1 MNREETFLKQLETY
15 LDLEFKEFDKTR
27 IMGYLKEY
35 VGSLPIS
42 SMSDKSLTLVRHLK
56 SKKFTSSIRRYP
68 NDTDPYQ
75 IVKLIC
81 YSTGITEKEILGKD
95 RYAHLIIARHVAM
108 YMIRITCNW
117 SLKNIGAIFNRDHTT
132 VINAINHVATLLEI
146 YPEDCVHLIDYV
158 NKNLPIPNEKT
169 A

>member
-1 MNREETFLKQLETY
+1 MNREEIFFKQLETY

-27 IMGYLKEY
+27 VLGYLKEY
-35 VGSLPIS
+35 VGSLPVKS
-42 SMSDKSLTLVRHLK
+42 SMSVKGNTLVRNLK
-56 SKKFTSSIRRYP
+56 AKKFTSSIRRYP
-68 NDTDPYQ
+68 NDVDPYK
-75 IVKLIC
+75 IVKLVC
-81 YSTGITEKEILGKD
+81 YSTGITEKEIMGKD

-132 VINAINHVATLLEI
+132 VINAINHVATLLET

-158 NKNLPIPNEKT
+158 IFSFCFSPFC
-169 A
+169 